1 MEPMTEGAAA
11 AILEEAKRRKIAYC
25 EENGLPAPAFD
36 KVEDFLIRTPRERST
51 WVQVWRHNLCG
62 AVWEDTTGTG
72 QPPKICPACLEKVD
86 GT

>member
-36 KVEDFLIRTPRERST
+36 KV
-51 WVQVWRHNLCG
+51 
-62 AVWEDTTGTG
+62 
-72 QPPKICPACLEKVD
+72 D